1 MENCS
6 THEGGCRNM
15 WPINF
20 AKTGP
25 KKRINKIQES
35 PGKRED
41 KSAPP

>member
-1 MENCS
+1 
-6 THEGGCRNM
+6 M

-25 KKRINKIQES
+25 KKRINKKKKEKTD
-35 PGKRED
+35 GGGENRED